1 MHGICASHDLKV
13 FSCGKRGPLFTQFNA
28 LSLGATDQ
36 VSVGSHLL
44 TLEEGQ
50 WEQSQEEEG

>member
-1 MHGICASHDLKV
+1 MHDMCASHDLKV
-13 FSCGKRGPLFTQFNA
+13 FSCGKLDPWFTQSNA
-28 LSLGATDQ
+28 PSLGATDQ

-50 WEQSQEEEG
+50 WEQSGEGG

>member
-13 FSCGKRGPLFTQFNA
+13 FSCGKRGPLFTQST
-28 LSLGATDQ
+28 SLGATDQ

-50 WEQSQEEEG
+50 WEQSQEEEGE